1 MAQVTLTAK
10 PRTEKSKAK
19 SLLRQGSVPGIIYGH
34 GFSNEA
40 VAIAKKDLKK
50 VHEQAGQS
58 SLIDL
63 SVADKESY
71 KVLIHDLQ
79 YDPVSD
85 EPIHVDFYR
94 VKMTEKIKTE
104 IPIKL
109 IGEAPAVDDLQGT
122 LIQNKDEL
130 RVEALPQDLVHEIE
144 VDISRLKTFEDKV
157 HVKDLT
163 IPKGIELHEE
173 SEEVVALV
181 QPPRSE
187 EELAELEQKVEEK
200 VDEIEVEKKGKEE
213 EETTGGQEG
222 TEAQEGEK
230 TEEKP
235 TAKPAR
241 NASASVAGGS
251 AQKEE
256 K

>member
-1 MAQVTLTAK
+1 MAQFALAAK
-10 PRTEKSKAK
+10 PRPEKIKAK
-19 SLLRQGSVPGIIYGH
+19 PLVKQGLVPGIVYGH
-34 GFSNEA
+34 GFDNEA
-40 VAIAKKDLKK
+40 LVITKKDLVK

-63 SVADKESY
+63 SVADKTTY
-71 KVLIHDLQ
+71 KVLIHELQ

-85 EPIHVDFYR
+85 EPIHVDLYR

-109 IGEAPAVDDLQGT
+109 VGEAPAVEDLQGT

-130 RVEALPQDLVHEIE
+130 RVEALPQNLVHEIE
-144 VDISRLKTFEDKV
+144 VDVSRLKTFEDKIY
-157 HVKDLT
+157 VKDLT
-163 IPKGIELHEE
+163 VPNGIEVQEE
-173 SEEVVALV
+173 PEEVVALV

-213 EETTGGQEG
+213 EEVEAGAEGAEAAEGGK
-222 TEAQEGEK
+222 TAEK
-230 TEEKP
+230 PPPESTKREEK
-235 TAKPAR
+235 
-241 NASASVAGGS
+241 
-251 AQKEE
+251 
-256 K
+256 

>member
-1 MAQVTLTAK
+1 MAQVSLAAK
-10 PRTEKSKAK
+10 PRPEKTKAK
-19 SLLRQGSVPGIIYGH
+19 PLLKEGRVPGIVYGH
-34 GFSNEA
+34 GFTNEA
-40 VAIAKKDLKK
+40 VLIAKKDLVKA
-50 VHEQAGQS
+50 HEQAGQS
-58 SLIDL
+58 SLIEL
-63 SVADKESY
+63 SVGEKEAF

-104 IPIKL
+104 IPLKFV
-109 IGEAPAVDDLQGT
+109 GEAPAVEDLQGT

-144 VDISRLKTFEDKV
+144 VDISRLKTFEDKI

-163 IPKGIELHEE
+163 IPNGIEVQEE
-173 SEEVVALV
+173 PEEVVALV

-187 EELAELEQKVEEK
+187 EELAALEEKVEEK
-200 VDEIEVEKKGKEE
+200 VEDVAVEEKGKEDE
-213 EETTGGQEG
+213 EGEEGAEAAEGARTGASEITKEKPAPETT
-222 TEAQEGEK
+222 K
-230 TEEKP
+230 
-235 TAKPAR
+235 
-241 NASASVAGGS
+241 
-251 AQKEE
+251 KEE

>member
-1 MAQVTLTAK
+1 MAQVSLAAK
-10 PRTEKSKAK
+10 PRPEKVKAK
-19 SLLRQGSVPGIIYGH
+19 PLLKQGSVPGIVYGH
-34 GFSNEA
+34 GFTNET
-40 VAIAKKDLKK
+40 VVITKKDLVKA
-50 VHEQAGQS
+50 HEQAGQS

-63 SVADKESY
+63 TIAEKEPY

-85 EPIHVDFYR
+85 EPIHVDLYR

-109 IGEAPAVDDLQGT
+109 IGEAPAVEDLQGT

-144 VDISRLKTFEDKV
+144 VDISKLKTFEDKI

-163 IPKGIELHEE
+163 IPAGIELQEE
-173 SEEVVALV
+173 LEEVVALV

-187 EELAELEQKVEEK
+187 EELAALEEKVEEDVEK
-200 VDEIEVEKKGKEE
+200 VEVEEKGKEE
-213 EETTGGQEG
+213 EEGEEG
-222 TEAQEGEK
+222 AEAAEGEK
-230 TEEKP
+230 TE
-235 TAKPAR
+235 AKPAPE
-241 NASASVAGGS
+241 SAKKPARAGG
-251 AQKEE
+251 EE